1 MREITA
7 EELEFHDEYSFDP
20 TLAPDLR
27 PAAVA
32 KAAYVGNL
40 CAKARNKA
48 TATKAVYK
56 RMEAQIYIETV
67 DHYQATGQKVTVDYI
82 KAKISVHPDLIVA
95 EKEYLEAEAEYQ
107 LLRAEHEA
115 LSDLSQALGGAVAY
129 QKKMLD
135 SGLE

>member
-40 CAKARNKA
+40 CAKAYI
-48 TATKAVYK
+48 KAVDTKSIYK
-56 RMEAQIYIETV
+56 RMEAQLYIETV

-82 KAKISVHPDLIVA
+82 KAKVTVHPDLIVA

-107 LLRAEHEA
+107 LLKAEHKA
-115 LSDLSQALGGAVAY
+115 LTDRSQALGGIVAY
-129 QKKMLD
+129 QGKLLD